1 MNGYTANRP
10 PWGLWEHR
18 RPQTDGPL
26 EFRAE
31 RFQLGPSGAD
41 YSGGGG
47 VGGIVTM
54 YINYD

>member
-10 PWGLWEHR
+10 PWGLWEHW

-41 YSGGGG
+41 YSG
-47 VGGIVTM
+47 VGGPIVTM